1 MFQVLLING
10 LILGGVY
17 ALIALGY
24 SLIYKASGLLNFAQ
38 GDFIT
43 FGAFMGYFFYDTL
56 KLPFVVAMLLT
67 FLVAF
72 ILGMF
77 LEKFVIRILLSKGVI
92 AIYVVLATIAVS
104 FIIQNAM
111 QMFFGTTTLRFPPVF
126 SKGTWKIL
134 GINAQSEAWFC
145 LFVSLLL
152 MVVLHFFVTKTKF
165 GTAMRGAAMD
175 AKAAESCGINTSL
188 TTGVTWGISA
198 AIAGLGGILI
208 GPMYGVFTTIG
219 ANLGRKGFGGAVIG
233 GYGNM
238 YGAMIGGM
246 LLGLVETFV
255 AGYWMGTYKNMI
267 AYIVLLIFLFVK
279 PTGITNE
286 KAIKDV

>member
-1 MFQVLLING
+1 MFQVLLVNG

-24 SLIYKASGLLNFAQ
+24 SMIYKSSGLLNFAQ

-43 FGAFMGYFFYDTL
+43 LGAFVGYFFYSVL
-56 KLPFVVAMLLT
+56 NLPFIVSMVLT

-72 ILGMF
+72 LVGMF
-77 LEKFVIRILLSKGVI
+77 LERFVIRTLLSKGVI
-92 AIYVVLATIAVS
+92 AIYVILATIAVS
-104 FIIQNAM
+104 YIIQNSM
-111 QMFFGTTTLRFPPVF
+111 QMLFGTTTLRFPSVF
-126 SKGTWKIL
+126 SVGTWKL
-134 GINAQSEAWFC
+134 FGVNAQAEAWVS
-145 LFVSLLL
+145 LFVSIAL
-152 MVVLHFFVTKTKF
+152 MVALHFFVSKTKF

-175 AKAAESCGINTSL
+175 PKAAESLGINTNL
-188 TTGVTWGISA
+188 TTGVTWGIA
-198 AIAGLGGILI
+198 AAVAGLGGILI
-208 GPMYGVFTTIG
+208 GPMYGVFTTLG
-219 ANLGRKGFGGAVIG
+219 ANIGGKGFGGAVIG

-246 LLGLVETFV
+246 ILGLVETFV

-267 AYIVLLIFLFVK
+267 AYIVLLLFLFVK

-286 KAIKDV
+286 KAIHDV

>member
-1 MFQVLLING
+1 MFQVLLVNG

-24 SLIYKASGLLNFAQ
+24 SMIYKSSGLLNFAQ

-43 FGAFMGYFFYDTL
+43 LGAFVGYYFYSSL
-56 KLPFVVAMLLT
+56 KLPFIIAMALT

-72 ILGMF
+72 LVGM
-77 LEKFVIRILLSKGVI
+77 LIEKLVIRILLNKGVI
-92 AIYVVLATIAVS
+92 AIYVILATIAIS
-104 FIIQNAM
+104 YIIQNLM
-111 QMFFGTTTLRFPPVF
+111 QMLFGTVTLRFPPIF
-126 SKGTWKIL
+126 SSGTWKL
-134 GINAQSEAWFC
+134 FGVNAQSEAWVS
-145 LFVSLLL
+145 LFVSIGLMILLHL
-152 MVVLHFFVTKTKF
+152 FSSKTRF

-175 AKAAESCGINTSL
+175 PKAAESCGINTSL
-188 TTGVTWGISA
+188 TTGVTWGIAA

-208 GPMYGVFTTIG
+208 GPMYGVFTMLG
-219 ANLGRKGFGGAVIG
+219 ANIGGKGFGGAVIG

-238 YGAMIGGM
+238 YGAMMGGM
-246 LLGLVETFV
+246 ILGLVETFV

-286 KAIKDV
+286 KAIHDV